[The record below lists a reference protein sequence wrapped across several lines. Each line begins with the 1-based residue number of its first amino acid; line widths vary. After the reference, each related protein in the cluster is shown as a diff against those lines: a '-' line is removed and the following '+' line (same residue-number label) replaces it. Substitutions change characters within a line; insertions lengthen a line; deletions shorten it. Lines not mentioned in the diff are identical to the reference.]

1 MQTLKFSELPVS
13 EEILHAVAEMGFVE
27 ASPIQADAIPVVL
40 HGRDVIGQAQTGT
53 GKTAAFGIPA
63 IEFVD
68 TNNRNTQVLILCP
81 TRELAVQVS
90 EQLKKIA
97 QFKKGLFVES
107 IYGGDSYDRQIRALK
122 RGVHIVVGT
131 PGRVIDHLER
141 KTLNLSDLR
150 MLILDEADE
159 MLNMGFR
166 DDIEKV
172 LTMAPEERQTLL
184 FSATMSKEI
193 LYITKRFQKDPV
205 IVKVAKEEVANS
217 NIEQTYY
224 SVRREAKME
233 VMCRL
238 IDVHDLKLMLVFSN
252 MKSKVDEIVAELQ
265 LRGYAAEGLHG
276 DMRQQARTQVMNK
289 FRNGS
294 TTILVATDVAA
305 RGIDVKGVD
314 AVFNYDIPMDLEY
327 YVHRIG
333 RTGRAGKT
341 GKAFA
346 LASGVEKKRL
356 RDIENYIKTR
366 IPQGVIPTFA
376 ELQNARNQRFVEKIK
391 EVINE
396 GMEETAEP
404 IINQLNEEG
413 YDSGQ
418 VLSALFKMQVGSLK
432 SNFKDYELAEEDRRS
447 RDRFQDNG
455 RSGGYERRDGRSS
468 GNGYGNRERDGRSGG
483 YERRDGGS
491 FSGDRNRDSRSEN
504 RFGNRDGGFDRNR
517 SENRDSRFG
526 GRDGNRSE
534 NRDGS
539 REMGRRGSGREGMVR
554 LFISLGRKDN
564 VAPNHIV
571 GAITS
576 EAQIPG
582 KAIGQIDI
590 YDKFSFV
597 EVPQNDVNSVLK
609 AMNGNTINGREASF
623 EIAK

>member
-40 HGRDVIGQAQTGT
+40 QGRDVIGQAQTGT

-468 GNGYGNRERDGRSGG
+468 GNGYGS
-483 YERRDGGS
+483 
-491 FSGDRNRDSRSEN
+491 RDSRSEN

>member
-40 HGRDVIGQAQTGT
+40 QGRDVIGQAQTGT

-468 GNGYGNRERDGRSGG
+468 GNGYGSRERDGRSGG

>member
-1 MQTLKFSELPVS
+1 MQKLKFSELPVS
-13 EEILHAVAEMGFVE
+13 EEILQAVAEMGFVE
-27 ASPIQADAIPVVL
+27 ASPIQSEAIPVVL
-40 HGRDVIGQAQTGT
+40 QGRDVIGQAQTGT

-63 IEFVD
+63 VEFVNPD
-68 TNNRNTQVLILCP
+68 IKSPQVLILCP
-81 TRELAVQVS
+81 TRELAVQVG

-97 QFKKGLFVES
+97 QFKRGVFIEV
-107 IYGGDSYDRQIRALK
+107 IFGGDSYDRQIRSLK
-122 RGVHIVVGT
+122 KGVQIVVGT

-141 KTLNLSDLR
+141 KTLNLSELR
-150 MLILDEADE
+150 MMILDEADE

-166 DDIEKV
+166 EDIEKV
-172 LTMAPEERQTLL
+172 LSMAPEERQTLL

-193 LYITKRFQKDPV
+193 LSITKRFQKDPA
-205 IVKVAKEEVANS
+205 IVKVVKEEIANV
-217 NIEQTYY
+217 NIEQFYFA
-224 SVRREAKME
+224 VRREAKME

-238 IDVHDLKLMLVFSN
+238 IEVHDLKLILVFSN
-252 MKSKVDEIVAELQ
+252 MKSKVDEIVSELQ

-289 FRNGS
+289 FRGGS

-314 AVFNYDIPMDLEY
+314 AVFNFDIPMDLEY

-356 RDIENYIKTR
+356 RDIENYIKVR
-366 IPQGVIPTFA
+366 IPKGEIPTLA
-376 ELQNARNQRFVEKIK
+376 ELQNARNQKFIEQIK

-396 GMEETAEP
+396 GVDDTYEP
-404 IINQLNEEG
+404 IIETLKEEG
-413 YDSGQ
+413 YYNTQ
-418 VLSALFKMQVGSLK
+418 ILSALFKMQMGALK
-432 SNFKDYELAEEDRRS
+432 SNFADADLAEEDRRPKT
-447 RDRFQDNG
+447 F
-455 RSGGYERRDGRSS
+455 
-468 GNGYGNRERDGRSGG
+468 
-483 YERRDGGS
+483 
-491 FSGDRNRDSRSEN
+491 DRNERGSDRRFDRNDRGGRDSRS
-504 RFGNRDGGFDRNR
+504 GGFDRERRGSFEPRGDR
-517 SENRDSRFG
+517 SRSTEPRFG
-526 GRDGNRSE
+526 GRDA
-534 NRDGS
+534 
-539 REMGRRGSGREGMVR
+539 GRRGSGREGMVR
-554 LFISLGRKDN
+554 LFINLGRKDN

-576 EAQIPG
+576 EARIPG

-609 AMNGNTINGREASF
+609 AMNGNTINGREASI

>member
-40 HGRDVIGQAQTGT
+40 QGRDVIGQAQTGT

-97 QFKKGLFVES
+97 QFKKGLYVES

-166 DDIEKV
+166 EDIEKV

-205 IVKVAKEEVANS
+205 IVKVAKEEVANA

-289 FRNGS
+289 FRNGA

-418 VLSALFKMQVGSLK
+418 VLSALFKMQVGAVK
-432 SNFKDYELAEEDRRS
+432 STFKDYELAEEDRRS

-468 GNGYGNRERDGRSGG
+468 GNGYGSRERDGR
-483 YERRDGGS
+483 GGS
-491 FSGDRNRDSRSEN
+491 FSGDRRDN
-504 RFGNRDGGFDRNR
+504 RFGGNREGGFDRNR

-526 GRDGNRSE
+526 NRSENRFE

-576 EAQIPG
+576 EARIPG

-609 AMNGNTINGREASF
+609 AMNGNTINGREASI

>member
-1 MQTLKFSELPVS
+1 MQTLKFSDLSVS
-13 EEILHAVAEMGFVE
+13 EEILHAVAEMGFVD
-27 ASPIQADAIPVVL
+27 ASPIQAQAIPAGL
-40 HGRDVIGQAQTGT
+40 EGRDVLGQAQTGT

-63 IEFVD
+63 IELID

-97 QFKKGLFVES
+97 QFKKGLFIES

-172 LTMAPEERQTLL
+172 LTMAPEQRQTLL

-193 LYITKRFQKDPV
+193 LYITKRFQNDPV
-205 IVKVAKEEVANS
+205 IVKVAKEEVANV
-217 NIEQTYY
+217 NIEQMYFA
-224 SVRREAKME
+224 VRRDAKME

-252 MKSKVDEIVAELQ
+252 TKSKVDEIVSELQ
-265 LRGYAAEGLHG
+265 SRGYAAEGLHG
-276 DMRQQARTQVMNK
+276 DMRQQARTQTMNK
-289 FRNGS
+289 FRTGT

-314 AVFNYDIPMDLEY
+314 AVFNYDVPMDLEY

-356 RDIENYIKTR
+356 RDIEGYIKTR
-366 IPQGVIPTFA
+366 IPKGEIPTFA
-376 ELQNARNQRFVEKIK
+376 QLQDARNQRFIEKIK
-391 EVINE
+391 EAINE
-396 GMEETAEP
+396 GTEDVYTP
-404 IINQLNEEG
+404 IIEKLNEEG
-413 YDSGQ
+413 YASSQ
-418 VLSALFKMQVGSLK
+418 ILSALFKMQVGTAAK
-432 SNFKDYELAEEDRRS
+432 SQFADSELGEDDRRPREFSQDSRGSS
-447 RDRFQDNG
+447 RDGRSSG
-455 RSGGYERRDGRSS
+455 TGYGSRERSGGYERS
-468 GNGYGNRERDGRSGG
+468 GNDRSGNERSREGYGNRE
-483 YERRDGGS
+483 GGS
-491 FSGDRNRDSRSEN
+491 YNRDSRGPSA
-504 RFGNRDGGFDRNR
+504 GGFDRSR
-517 SENRDSRFG
+517 ERESRFG
-526 GRDGNRSE
+526 GRDAAAGV
-534 NRDGS
+534 
-539 REMGRRGSGREGMVR
+539 RRGSGREGMVR

-576 EAQIPG
+576 EARIPG

-597 EVPQNDVNSVLK
+597 EVPQTDVNSVLK